1 MATSD
6 TRSISVELSVDLFE
20 RLRAAATR
28 SDRPLEAVLVES
40 LTLLFGAQ
48 HPDRAALQEELETL
62 SDAQLWALVYRR
74 IAWPE
79 GARLRELAARG
90 RQMALTGQE
99 QTELVTLIE
108 ETDSLMLLRSRA
120 LLVLQKR
127 GHDIREQLQLGA

>member
-6 TRSISVELSVDLFE
+6 TRSISVELSADLFE
-20 RLRAAATR
+20 RLREAATR

-48 HPDRAALQEELETL
+48 HPDRAALPERLETL
-62 SDAQLWALVYRR
+62 SDAQLWALVYSRV
-74 IAWPE
+74 AWPE

-99 QTELVTLIE
+99 QTELVALIE

-120 LLVLQKR
+120 LLALQKR
-127 GHDIREQLQLGA
+127 GHDIREQLQIGA